1 MTAVDDRPAISPEI
15 GKDRRRKE
23 DQRLI
28 TGRTRWTD
36 NIALPG
42 MLHLAMVRSP
52 HAHAKIL
59 SIDIEAADRSLN
71 IYEVF
76 TGEHLAETQGVIAN
90 AWPITPDQVTPTHL
104 PMATER
110 VAFAGE
116 IVAVVVARS
125 AAEARDAA
133 ELVDVEY
140 ELLPAVLDLKEAAE
154 DKVLAHP
161 DLGTNK
167 TAFWQLDSA
176 GQGTGRAIDEVIAE
190 AQADGIVIEREYR
203 QQRLIPAFMEPRSV
217 VVDPTGEQI
226 TMWSAT
232 QIPHITRF
240 LLAATTGVPESKI
253 RVIAPDVGGG
263 FGGKL
268 QTTPEEWITWAVA
281 RKIGKPCKYTETRSE
296 SLISAHHGRDQWQ
309 KLTLAATKE
318 GKVTGLKV
326 DLLAD
331 LGAYVGVVGGGVP
344 VLGAWMFNA
353 IYKWDAYQFNC
364 TPVLTNKTWV
374 DAYRGA
380 GRPEATYAIERLMDE
395 LAAEVGK
402 DPLEVREM
410 NWIKHEE
417 FPFTTVAGMTY
428 DSGNYEAATA
438 KAKEMFGYDALR
450 AEQKQRRESGD
461 RVQLGIGISTFTE
474 MCGLAPSRVLG
485 SLNYGAGGWEHATVR
500 MLPTGKVEV
509 ITGASAHGQGHETAF
524 SQIVADRLGVPF
536 EDVEILHG
544 DTQVSHKGLDTYGS
558 RSLVVGGEALV
569 LAARQGHRE
578 GQAARG
584 APARGQRGRPRVQQ
598 RPLLRR
604 GHRPGHG
611 HRGGRAGDVRGAQLP
626 RGHGAGH
633 RRGGDLRPGQLL
645 VPARHA
651 PVRGRGG
658 HRDRPGQAA
667 QVRLRRRHRQHHQ
680 PAHRGGPG
688 ARRSGAGHRPGAVG
702 GGGVRRLG
710 DAGQRLVRGLPAAD
724 LGRHD
729 QLRDRPH
736 DQPVDQQHARHQ
748 GRRRGGHHRLDA
760 GRGERGRRRGPPVRH
775 QRHPDAVHA
784 RTGLDGVARCGLRG
798 RHGRGR
804 HAALRGRG
812 GPAVIPAPFEYVA
825 PTSVEEALQ
834 ALSEH
839 GDDAKIMAGGQS
851 LLPVLRMRLN
861 APEWVIDL
869 SRIDSMRGIRDDGDA
884 IVIGAMT
891 THHDVLNDALV
902 KEHALLITKAA
913 TEVADAQIRHRGTFG
928 GALAHADP
936 AGDLGA
942 PALALGAEF
951 VIVGPGGTRTVAADD
966 FFVDLFETAIGE
978 DELLTEVR
986 IPKHT
991 GWGAH
996 YEKFVRVAHQ
1006 WPIVAVAATVKADG
1020 GTISEARVGLTNMG
1034 STPLRARGVEEALA
1048 GAATSEDGVREAAEK
1063 AADGTNPPSD
1073 LNGSAEYRRHLAK
1086 VLTRRAVAAAAGG

>member
-76 TGEHLAETQGVIAN
+76 TGKHLAETQGVVVN
-90 AWPITPDQVTPTHL
+90 AWPITTEQKAPDHL
-104 PMATER
+104 PMAVDR

-116 IVAVVVARS
+116 IVAVVAART

-140 ELLPAVLDLKEAAE
+140 EVLPAVLDLKEAAE
-154 DKVLAHP
+154 DTVLAHP

-167 TAFWQLDSA
+167 VAFWQLDSA
-176 GQGTGRAIDEVIAE
+176 GQGTGTAIDEVIETAR
-190 AQADGIVIEREYR
+190 ADGIVIEREYR

-268 QTTPEEWITWAVA
+268 QTTPEEWITWATA

-296 SLISAHHGRDQWQ
+296 SLVSAHHGRDQWQ

-318 GKVTGLKV
+318 GRVTGLKV

-331 LGAYVGVVGGGVP
+331 MGAYVGVVGGGVP

-353 IYKWDAYQFNC
+353 IYKFDAYQFNC

-450 AEQKQRRESGD
+450 AEQKERRDRGD
-461 RVQLGIGISTFTE
+461 KVQLGIGISTFTE

-509 ITGASAHGQGHETAF
+509 ITGTSAHGQGHETAF

-569 LAARQGHRE
+569 LAADKVIE
-578 GQAARG
+578 KAKPLAAHLLE
-584 APARGQRGRPRVQQ
+584 ANVDDLEFSNGRYT
-598 RPLLRR
+598 
-604 GHRPGHG
+604 
-611 HRGGRAGDVRGAQLP
+611 VRGTDQGMHISEVALATFAAHNYPEGMEPGIDAESTYDPVNFSFPHGTHLCAAEVDTETGQVKLRKYVCCDDIGNIINPLIVAGQVHGGLVQGIAQALWEEAIYDDSGTLVTGSFVDYLLP
-626 RGHGAGH
+626 TAADTINFEIDHTTSPSTTNTLGTKGVGEAGTIASTPAVVNAIVDAIRHLGINDLLMPCTPERVWTALQGAG
-633 RRGGDLRPGQLL
+633 
-645 VPARHA
+645 
-651 PVRGRGG
+651 
-658 HRDRPGQAA
+658 
-667 QVRLRRRHRQHHQ
+667 
-680 PAHRGGPG
+680 
-688 ARRSGAGHRPGAVG
+688 
-702 GGGVRRLG
+702 
-710 DAGQRLVRGLPAAD
+710 AGQETVEDAM
-724 LGRHD
+724 
-729 QLRDRPH
+729 PH
-736 DQPVDQQHARHQ
+736 FE
-748 GRRRGGHHRLDA
+748 GGNQ
-760 GRGERGRRRGPPVRH
+760 EI
-775 QRHPDAVHA
+775 Q
-784 RTGLDGVARCGLRG
+784 
-798 RHGRGR
+798 
-804 HAALRGRG
+804 
-812 GPAVIPAPFEYVA
+812 
-825 PTSVEEALQ
+825 
-834 ALSEH
+834 
-839 GDDAKIMAGGQS
+839 GGQ
-851 LLPVLRMRLN
+851 
-861 APEWVIDL
+861 
-869 SRIDSMRGIRDDGDA
+869 
-884 IVIGAMT
+884 
-891 THHDVLNDALV
+891 
-902 KEHALLITKAA
+902 
-913 TEVADAQIRHRGTFG
+913 Q
-928 GALAHADP
+928 
-936 AGDLGA
+936 
-942 PALALGAEF
+942 
-951 VIVGPGGTRTVAADD
+951 
-966 FFVDLFETAIGE
+966 
-978 DELLTEVR
+978 
-986 IPKHT
+986 
-991 GWGAH
+991 
-996 YEKFVRVAHQ
+996 
-1006 WPIVAVAATVKADG
+1006 
-1020 GTISEARVGLTNMG
+1020 
-1034 STPLRARGVEEALA
+1034 
-1048 GAATSEDGVREAAEK
+1048 
-1063 AADGTNPPSD
+1063 
-1073 LNGSAEYRRHLAK
+1073 
-1086 VLTRRAVAAAAGG
+1086 